1 MAERK
6 KNIGGAAALM
16 GWVGFAAGRLAA
28 KKRGA
33 PLPVLSVL
41 GIAVGVLALTVI
53 ISVMNGFQL
62 GFIESI
68 LEISSYYIRLE
79 YPPPIDLSESAP
91 AGIPSGENEPA
102 DWPIIKNIKTLPAV
116 KAAVP
121 FRELQALIRGGWGQ
135 YAVLIRG
142 LYPNACEE
150 DPGMAEKLI
159 FEEGSFD
166 LEENDSILL
175 GAELAA
181 RLRVGLYDTVQIIS
195 INGTSSFAAILPGA
209 SNASNASGASPSDD
223 SDEPADES
231 LFTIRGIFRSGFYE
245 YDLGWS
251 FVNFEKA
258 GEMGGS
264 AYTLGIKLNDR
275 WQDKKLAAQIANLAG
290 NAKIQT
296 WRDFNRAF
304 FGALRTEKLFMF
316 VLVGLIFIVVGL
328 NIYQAQR
335 RIVLERREEIGLL
348 RAVGAGDSAV
358 RLVFVWDGLVIG
370 LAGAGTGTAL
380 GLLVSFN
387 IAAFFALLERT
398 VNGILYF
405 FNRGGDF
412 AVFSPAVFYIKELK
426 ARVIP
431 HEVLLIFLFGLLSA
445 LGAAWVASGKVSR
458 IRPAEVLR
466 YE

>member
-6 KNIGGAAALM
+6 KSIRGAAALM
-16 GWVGFAAGRLAA
+16 GWVGFAAGRLAV

-33 PLPVLSVL
+33 PLPVLSIL

-68 LEISSYYIRLE
+68 LEISSYYVRLE
-79 YPPPIDLSESAP
+79 YST
-91 AGIPSGENEPA
+91 GKNELMNR
-102 DWPIIKNIKTLPAV
+102 PIIEKIKNLPGV

-121 FRELQALIRGGWGQ
+121 FREVQALVRGGWGQ
-135 YAVLIRG
+135 QAVLIRG

-150 DPGMAEKLI
+150 DPGMAERLV
-159 FEEGSFD
+159 FEEGLFD
-166 LEENDSILL
+166 LEDSDSILL

-195 INGTSSFAAILPGA
+195 INGTNSLAAVLPDMSNAGGA
-209 SNASNASGASPSDD
+209 SQTAD

-231 LFTIRGIFRSGFYE
+231 FFTVKGIFRSGFYE

-251 FVNFEKA
+251 FINFEKA
-258 GEMGGS
+258 GEMGGN

-275 WQDKKLAAQIANLAG
+275 WQDKKLASQIVNLAG
-290 NAKIQT
+290 NVEIRT

-348 RAVGAGDSAV
+348 RAVGAGDRAV

-370 LAGAGTGTAL
+370 LTGAGTGTAL

-387 IAAFFALLERT
+387 IAAFFTLLERAI
-398 VNGILYF
+398 NGILF
-405 FNRGGDF
+405 LFNRGGSF

-426 ARVIP
+426 SRVIP

-445 LGAAWVASGKVSR
+445 LGAAWFASGKVSR

>member
-1 MAERK
+1 MAEWK
-6 KNIGGAAALM
+6 KSIRGATALM

-33 PLPVLSVL
+33 PMPVLSIL

-68 LEISSYYIRLE
+68 LEISSYYIRCE
-79 YPPPIDLSESAP
+79 YPADKNDSMDAPIDE
-91 AGIPSGENEPA
+91 
-102 DWPIIKNIKTLPAV
+102 PIIQKIKTLPNV

-135 YAVLIRG
+135 HAVLIRG
-142 LYPNACEE
+142 LYPKACEE
-150 DPGMAEKLI
+150 DPGMAERLI

-166 LEENDSILL
+166 LEDGDSILL

-195 INGTSSFAAILPGA
+195 INGTNSIAAFLPGI
-209 SNASNASGASPSDD
+209 SGGTNNADGASPADD

-231 LFTIRGIFRSGFYE
+231 HFTVRGIFRSGFYE

-258 GEMGGS
+258 GELGGS

-275 WQDKKLAAQIANLAG
+275 WQDKKITAQIANLAG
-290 NAKIQT
+290 DVQIRT

-348 RAVGAGDSAV
+348 RAVGAGDRAV
-358 RLVFVWDGLVIG
+358 RLVFVWDGLIIG
-370 LAGAGTGTAL
+370 LTGAGTGTAL

-398 VNGILYF
+398 VNGILF
-405 FNRGGDF
+405 LFNRGGGF
-412 AVFSPAVFYIKELK
+412 AVFSPAVFYIKEIK

-431 HEVLLIFLFGLLSA
+431 LEVLLIFLFGLLSA
-445 LGAAWVASGKVSR
+445 LGAAWFASGKVSR

>member
-1 MAERK
+1 
-6 KNIGGAAALM
+6 M

-33 PLPVLSVL
+33 PLPVFPIL
-41 GIAVGVLALTVI
+41 GIAVGVLALTAI
-53 ISVMNGFQL
+53 TSVMNGFQM
-62 GFIESI
+62 GFIENI

-79 YPPPIDLSESAP
+79 SPPPIALSADLIEKVKVLP
-91 AGIPSGENEPA
+91 GI
-102 DWPIIKNIKTLPAV
+102 

-121 FRELQALIRGGWGQ
+121 FRELQGLARTASSQ
-135 YAVLIRG
+135 QQAVVVRG
-142 LYPNACEE
+142 LYPNACRE
-150 DPGMAEKLI
+150 DSGMADKLL
-159 FEEGSFD
+159 FEEGAFD
-166 LEENDSILL
+166 LRDDNSMLL

-181 RLRVGLYDTVQIIS
+181 RLHAGVGDTVQLITIGGTEPLASVLNALDTEASSVVPAVSAAGDAESSADQS
-195 INGTSSFAAILPGA
+195 I
-209 SNASNASGASPSDD
+209 
-223 SDEPADES
+223 
-231 LFTIRGIFRSGFYE
+231 FTVRGVFRSGFYE
-245 YDLGWS
+245 YDLGWA
-251 FVNFEKA
+251 FINFDRA
-258 GEMGGS
+258 GELGGED
-264 AYTLGIKLNDR
+264 YTLGIKLNDR
-275 WQDKKLAAQIANLAG
+275 WQDKRIAALVAELAETEFAETGFAG
-290 NAKIQT
+290 TAKVWT

-348 RAVGAGDSAV
+348 RAVGAGDRAV

-370 LAGAGTGTAL
+370 LAGAGSGAAL

-387 IAAFFALLERT
+387 IAGFFALLERL
-398 VNGILYF
+398 VNSVLF
-405 FNRGGDF
+405 LFHRGGEF

-431 HEVLLIFLFGLLSA
+431 HEVLLISLFGLLSA
-445 LGAAWVASGKVSR
+445 LVAAWFASGKVSR